1 MNPTTVNTSPTNN
14 RPAACVES
22 DPSRCQHRFANNKRC
37 RLPASDPQHGLCLR
51 HFTLKAA
58 ARLSR
63 RTAHDDSEDLSP
75 CLLGLPTERSSPMQV
90 KQFLARLLVL
100 VTEGRISPRRAAV
113 LVNITNQLRYSHT
126 APHR

>member
-1 MNPTTVNTSPTNN
+1 MNATTGSTSPTDNGL
-14 RPAACVES
+14 AVSAES

-37 RLPASDPQHGLCLR
+37 RLPASDPRHGLCIR
-51 HFTLKAA
+51 HFTLRAA
-58 ARLSR
+58 AKPSL

-75 CLLGLPTERSSPMQV
+75 YLLGLPTERSSPMQV

-113 LVNITNQLRYSHT
+113 LVNITNQLRYSHS
-126 APHR
+126 APSR